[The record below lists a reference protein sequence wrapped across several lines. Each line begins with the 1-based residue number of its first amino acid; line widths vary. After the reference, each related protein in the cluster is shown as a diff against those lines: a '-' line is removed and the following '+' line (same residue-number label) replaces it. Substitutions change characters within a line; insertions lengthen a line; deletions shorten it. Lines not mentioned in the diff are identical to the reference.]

1 MTGDFVFALGEEA
14 TEDEKE
20 DECGRKGNDETK

>member
-1 MTGDFVFALGEEA
+1 MSGDFVFALGEEA

-20 DECGRKGNDETK
+20 DECGRKRR